1 MVGLVLASAVLWNNL
16 PQSIKDSQSVETSKQ
31 KLKRHLVFGSH
42 ENRRLVQ
49 VAVLTFYEGS
59 CRFWSQIVV
68 VVRTV
73 RVFLKKMLGY
83 YAETEKSRRS
93 NEVAVRRN
101 YTLLQ
106 TMSMSEEKQSVK
118 LLFFTIRTDPKPA
131 INMFIFFSCSKLVY
145 TEAYR
150 YGSL

>member
-1 MVGLVLASAVLWNNL
+1 M
-16 PQSIKDSQSVETSKQ
+16 
-31 KLKRHLVFGSH
+31 
-42 ENRRLVQ
+42 
-49 VAVLTFYEGS
+49 
-59 CRFWSQIVV
+59 V

-83 YAETEKSRRS
+83 YAETEKNRRS

-131 INMFIFFSCSKLVY
+131 INMFIFFPAVNWFIRKLIG

-150 YGSL
+150 CHPTSDL